1 MKRSAT
7 LTVAWEQ
14 EGVTREGVN
23 VMTKGAMRNKGLML
37 IHLRAGVGGEGRGRV
52 SLNKAQGAQMGMAAH
67 KAIPPSIKSLARLI
81 FFDPVIPH
89 F

>member
-1 MKRSAT
+1 MSKVKRSAT

-37 IHLRAGVGGEGRGRV
+37 IHLRAGVGGRG
-52 SLNKAQGAQMGMAAH
+52 GGGYH
-67 KAIPPSIKSLARLI
+67 
-81 FFDPVIPH
+81 
-89 F
+89 